1 MSVFIYTCKQGG
13 NIKMFNEI
21 ILIGKLAGRPV
32 VKETQN
38 GVKLSTIVVDVERP
52 YRNNLGIKDHDYI
65 RCILWKGIAQE
76 VADCCDIGSFIGLKG
91 RLQSRTYETSD
102 QQTSTVMEVKIE
114 HVEFLEKYLVSK

>member
-1 MSVFIYTCKQGG
+1 
-13 NIKMFNEI
+13 MFNEI

-65 RCILWKGIAQE
+65 RCVLWKGIAQE

-91 RLQSRTYETSD
+91 RLQS
-102 QQTSTVMEVKIE
+102 STVMEVKIE
-114 HVEFLEKYLVSK
+114 HVEFLDKYLIKSSS